1 MLTGKAEPFRSGE
14 RQSRTEIV
22 NEMLGSLTLFL
33 RRIRAFLARDWLLT
47 LSYRMQFFLRVLSIL
62 IVVTTL
68 FFISKIFV
76 GFADPRFAQWRD
88 PLAAWLTGLAVLN
101 YFMTGFSS
109 LANAIRS
116 EQMQGTLES
125 VLLTPISV
133 PTVIV
138 ASSAWDFVQ
147 ATLFSFLYLF
157 FGWLLFDVHYRGS
170 YLLAL
175 VFLVLTT
182 MVLACLGILSA
193 SFAMV
198 FKRGD
203 PFGIFLGTGSA
214 LFSGVFFPTQL
225 ISQYAGEGIS
235 TISRLLP
242 ATYGLD
248 GIRRVLLQG
257 EGLSQV
263 REPLLTLIGFLVVLL
278 PFSLW
283 VFGRAVRRAKR
294 EGSLIQY

>member
-1 MLTGKAEPFRSGE
+1 MLKSV
-14 RQSRTEIV
+14 QLLLS
-22 NEMLGSLTLFL
+22 
-33 RRIRAFLARDWLLT
+33 RIRAFVVRDFQLAV
-47 LSYRMQFFLRVLSIL
+47 SYRMDFFMRVLSIL
-62 IVVTTL
+62 IVTTT
-68 FFISKIFV
+68 FFFVSRIFV
-76 GFADPRFAQWRD
+76 GRTETLFTQWQD

-109 LANAIRS
+109 LANAIRQ

-133 PTVIV
+133 PVVIV

-147 ATLFSFLYLF
+147 ATFYSSLYLI
-157 FGWLLFDVHYRGS
+157 FGWLFFDVHYRGS
-170 YLLAL
+170 FLLAL
-175 VFLVLTT
+175 IFLLLTT
-182 MVLACLGILSA
+182 FVLACLGILSA

-203 PFGIFLGTGSA
+203 PFGIFLGAGSA

-225 ISQYAGEGIS
+225 LSQYAGTGIAS
-235 TISRLLP
+235 VSRLLP
-242 ATYGLD
+242 PTYGLD
-248 GIRRVLLQG
+248 GIRRVLI
-257 EGLSQV
+257 EGQSLTQV
-263 REPLLTLIGFLVVLL
+263 REPLITLFIFLIILL

-283 VFGRAVRRAKR
+283 VFGRAIRRAKR

>member
-1 MLTGKAEPFRSGE
+1 M
-14 RQSRTEIV
+14 
-22 NEMLGSLTLFL
+22 NSLILFL
-33 RRIRAFLARDWLLT
+33 RRVWAFVARDWRLE
-47 LSYRMQFFLRVLSIL
+47 LSYRMQLFLRILSIL

-68 FFISKIFV
+68 FFISKIFT
-76 GFADPRFAQWRD
+76 GFTDPRFAQWRD

-109 LANAIRS
+109 LANAIRQ
-116 EQMQGTLES
+116 EQVQGTLES
-125 VLLTPISV
+125 VLMTPISV

-147 ATLFSFLYLF
+147 ATFFSFLYLF
-157 FGWLLFDVHYRGS
+157 FGWLFFDVHYRGS
-170 YLLAL
+170 FVLAL
-175 VFLVLTT
+175 AFLLLTT

-203 PFGIFLGTGSA
+203 PFGVFLGAGSA

-225 ISQYAGEGIS
+225 ITQYAGQGIAS
-235 TISRLLP
+235 VSRILP
-242 ATYGLD
+242 PTYGLD
-248 GIRRVLLQG
+248 GIRRVLIEGQ
-257 EGLSQV
+257 GLSQV
-263 REPLLTLIGFLVVLL
+263 REPLFILLAFLAVLL

>member
-1 MLTGKAEPFRSGE
+1 MNPVL
-14 RQSRTEIV
+14 V
-22 NEMLGSLTLFL
+22 L
-33 RRIRAFLARDWLLT
+33 RRIWAFVARDWRLE
-47 LSYRMQFFLRVLSIL
+47 LSYRMQFFLRILSIL

-68 FFISKIFV
+68 FFISKIFT

-109 LANAIRS
+109 LANAIRQ
-116 EQMQGTLES
+116 EQVQGTLES
-125 VLLTPISV
+125 VLMSPIGV

-147 ATLFSFLYLF
+147 ATFFSFLYLL
-157 FGWLLFDVHYRGS
+157 FGWLFFNVHYRGS

-175 VFLVLTT
+175 VFLLLTT
-182 MVLACLGILSA
+182 VVLSCFGILSA

-225 ISQYAGEGIS
+225 IGEYAGRVS
-235 TISRLLP
+235 NISRILP
-242 ATYGLD
+242 PTYGLD
-248 GIRRVLLQG
+248 GIRRVLIEGQG
-257 EGLSQV
+257 LAEV
-263 REPLLTLIGFLVVLL
+263 REPLIALLIFLVVLL
-278 PFSLW
+278 PISLW
-283 VFGRAVRRAKR
+283 VFSRAVRRAKR

>member
-1 MLTGKAEPFRSGE
+1 MN
-14 RQSRTEIV
+14 RTI
-22 NEMLGSLTLFL
+22 LFI
-33 RRIRAFLARDWLLT
+33 RRVWAFIERDWRLT
-47 LSYRMQFFLRVLSIL
+47 ISYRMQFFLRVLSIL

-68 FFISKIFV
+68 FFISKIFR
-76 GFADPRFAQWRD
+76 GFTDPRFTQWRD

-109 LANAIRS
+109 LANAIRQ
-116 EQMQGTLES
+116 EQVQGTLES
-125 VLLTPISV
+125 VLMTPISV

-138 ASSAWDFVQ
+138 ASSAWDFVE
-147 ATLFSFLYLF
+147 ATFFSLLYLF
-157 FGWLLFDVHYRGS
+157 FGWAFFDVHYRGS
-170 YLLAL
+170 FFLAL
-175 VFLVLTT
+175 VFLLLTT
-182 MVLACLGILSA
+182 TVLACLGILSA

-225 ISQYAGEGIS
+225 IRDYAGRSVAGIS
-235 TISRLLP
+235 RILP
-242 ATYGLD
+242 PTYGLD
-248 GIRRVLLQG
+248 GIRRVLIDG
-257 EGLSQV
+257 AGLAQV
-263 REPLLTLIGFLVVLL
+263 RDPLLTLLLFLAVLL

-283 VFGRAVRRAKR
+283 VFNRAVRRAKR

>member
-1 MLTGKAEPFRSGE
+1 MRALML
-14 RQSRTEIV
+14 
-22 NEMLGSLTLFL
+22 LL
-33 RRIRAFLARDWLLT
+33 RRLRAFVVRDFQLAV
-47 LSYRMQFFLRVLSIL
+47 SYRVDFFMRVLSIL
-62 IVVTTL
+62 IMVTTL
-68 FFISKIFV
+68 YFISQIFS
-76 GFADPRFAQWRD
+76 GFTEIQYKQWQN

-109 LANAIRS
+109 LATAIRQ

-147 ATLFSFLYLF
+147 ATFYSFLYLF
-157 FGWLLFDVHYRGS
+157 FGWLFFDVHYRGS
-170 YLLAL
+170 FLLAL
-175 VFLVLTT
+175 LILLLTT
-182 MVLACLGILSA
+182 FVLACLGILSA

-203 PFGIFLGTGSA
+203 PFGIFLGAGSA
-214 LFSGVFFPTQL
+214 LFSGVFFPVQL
-225 ISQYAGEGIS
+225 LGENFGQV
-235 TISRLLP
+235 SRLLP
-242 ATYGLD
+242 PTYGLD
-248 GIRRVLLQG
+248 GIRRVLIEGQG
-257 EGLSQV
+257 LVEVS
-263 REPLLTLIGFLVVLL
+263 EPLLTLSLFFVVLL

>member
-1 MLTGKAEPFRSGE
+1 MRSLE
-14 RQSRTEIV
+14 
-22 NEMLGSLTLFL
+22 LLF
-33 RRIRAFLARDWLLT
+33 RRIYAFLVRDFRLF
-47 LSYRMQFFLRVLSIL
+47 LSYRMQFFLRILSIL

-76 GFADPRFAQWRD
+76 GFTDARFAQWRN

-109 LANAIRS
+109 LANAVRQ
-116 EQMQGTLES
+116 EQVQGTLES
-125 VLLTPISV
+125 VLATPV
-133 PTVIV
+133 NLPTIIV

-147 ATLFSFLYLF
+147 ATFFSFLYLF
-157 FGWLLFDVHYRGS
+157 FGWLFFDVNYAGS
-170 YLLAL
+170 FFLAL

-182 MVLACLGILSA
+182 LVLACLGILSA

-203 PFGIFLGTGSA
+203 PFGVFLGTGSA

-225 ISQYAGEGIS
+225 INEYAGSGVGN
-235 TISRLLP
+235 ISRLLP
-242 ATYGLD
+242 PTYGLD
-248 GIRRVLLQG
+248 GIRQVLI
-257 EGLSQV
+257 EGKRLAEV
-263 REPLLTLIGFLVVLL
+263 TEPLITLFLFLAVLL

-283 VFGRAVRRAKR
+283 VFARAVRRAKR

>member
-1 MLTGKAEPFRSGE
+1 MIS
-14 RQSRTEIV
+14 SSI
-22 NEMLGSLTLFL
+22 LFL
-33 RRIRAFLARDWLLT
+33 RRIWAFIARDWRLE

-68 FFISKIFV
+68 FFISKIFT
-76 GFADPRFAQWRD
+76 GFADPRFAQWHD

-109 LANAIRS
+109 LANAIRQ
-116 EQMQGTLES
+116 EQVQGTLES
-125 VLLTPISV
+125 VLMTPISV

-147 ATLFSFLYLF
+147 ATFFSFLYLL
-157 FGWLLFDVHYRGS
+157 FGWLFFDVHYRGS
-170 YLLAL
+170 FVLAL
-175 VFLVLTT
+175 GFLLLTT
-182 MVLACLGILSA
+182 VVLSCLGILSA

-203 PFGIFLGTGSA
+203 PFGVFLGTGSA

-225 ISQYAGEGIS
+225 INQYAGAGVAGIS
-235 TISRLLP
+235 RILP
-242 ATYGLD
+242 PTYGLE
-248 GIRRVLLQG
+248 GIRRVLIEG
-257 EGLSQV
+257 EGFSQV
-263 REPLLTLIGFLVVLL
+263 REPFFTLVLFLVVLL